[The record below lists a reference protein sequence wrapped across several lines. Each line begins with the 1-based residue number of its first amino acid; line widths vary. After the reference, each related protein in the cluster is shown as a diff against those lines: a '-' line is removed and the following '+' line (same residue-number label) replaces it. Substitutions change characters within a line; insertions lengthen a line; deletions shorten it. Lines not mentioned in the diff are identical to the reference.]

1 MPTSIPP
8 SIPRSK
14 PRHRDTY
21 LSIVLTVTT
30 CLLTV
35 DLWTRLI
42 DRPVLADAAH
52 AQVRSANRNA
62 RTPNKGVGSA
72 QTDAVAQRK
81 VMVELLKG
89 INAELAG
96 LRSDF
101 KTTTFK
107 VEVVN
112 TGQPKR

>member
-1 MPTSIPP
+1 MHTPTSKITSRP
-8 SIPRSK
+8 
-14 PRHRDTY
+14 RDTY

-30 CLLTV
+30 CLLSV

-52 AQVRSANRNA
+52 AQVRSINRNA
-62 RTPNKGVGSA
+62 RTQTKGVGSA
-72 QTDAVAQRK
+72 QADAVAQRK
-81 VMVELLKG
+81 EMVELLKG
-89 INAELAG
+89 IKAEVSG